1 MTRRVVVTGSGLVSP
16 VGNNLEDSW
25 EALLNGKSGVTL
37 LDDVV
42 EKIENGWGTD
52 CRVRIGARV
61 KDFPA
66 TDYVLKKELKK
77 MDEFI
82 LYSIGAAQQAWDQ
95 AGLPDK
101 LSDEVGNRAGT
112 IIGVGIGGIKTIL
125 GNYGILQEKG
135 PRRLSPFSIPSVIS
149 NMSPGHISMRFN
161 LRGPNWAPASACSS
175 GAHGIGESFMH
186 IRDGRCDLMVAGG
199 AECAIHPF
207 NIVGFA
213 NMHALQAQ
221 FQDEPERAS
230 RPFEKNRT
238 GFVMGDGAGVL
249 VLEELEAAKKR
260 GANIICEVVGYGST
274 SDAHHM
280 TAPAPEGEGAQRA
293 IRQAIDMAGCGLED
307 VTYINAHGTSTVFND
322 KGETDAIKKVF
333 GDHAKKLQ
341 VSSTKSMTGHL
352 LGGAGGVEAV
362 VMAQAIATGKLPPTI
377 NYDEPDPECDL
388 DYIPNTARDADVDV
402 ALSNSFGFGGTNAV
416 LAFRKFKG

>member
-1 MTRRVVVTGSGLVSP
+1 MTRRVVVTGSGLVTP
-16 VGNNLEDSW
+16 VGNTLEESW
-25 EALLNGKSGVTL
+25 DALLAGKSGVTQL
-37 LDDVV
+37 PDVL
-42 EKIENGWGTD
+42 EKIEGGWGDD
-52 CRVRIGARV
+52 CRVWIGAQV
-61 KDFPA
+61 KNFDPEK
-66 TDYVLKKELKK
+66 YVHKKEIKK

-82 LYSIGAAQQAWDQ
+82 LYTLGAAQQAWDQ
-95 AGLPDK
+95 AGLPATLD
-101 LSDEVGNRAGT
+101 DEEGNRAGA

-125 GNYGILQEKG
+125 DNYAILQEKG
-135 PRRLSPFSIPSVIS
+135 PRRLSPFSVPSVIT
-149 NMSPGHISMRFN
+149 NMAPGHVSMRFN

-175 GAHGIGESFMH
+175 GAHGIGEAFMH
-186 IRDGRCDLMVAGG
+186 VRDGRCDLMVAGG

-207 NIVGFA
+207 NVVGFA
-213 NMHALQAQ
+213 NMHALQAN
-221 FQDEPERAS
+221 FQDEPHRAS

-249 VLEELEAAKKR
+249 VMEELEHAKKR

-280 TAPAPEGEGAQRA
+280 TAPSPGGEGAQRA
-293 IRQAIDMAGCGLED
+293 IKQAIAMAGCALED

-322 KGETDAIKKVF
+322 KSETDAIKAVF
-333 GDHAKKLQ
+333 KDHAKKLQ

-352 LGGAGGVEAV
+352 LGGAGGIEAV
-362 VMAQAIATGKLPPTI
+362 IMAKAIAEGKLPPTI

-388 DYIPNTARDADVDV
+388 DYVPNTARDAKVDV

-416 LAFRKFKG
+416 LAFRNFKD